1 MINQSPNLKAFL
13 HLIRTGEG
21 TLGDN
26 GYRTLYGGKLFSSFA
41 DHPRIKVKAGRWTST
56 AAGAYQFLSKTWDG
70 LVAKYPTI
78 LTSFSPE
85 CQDEGAVML
94 IKGRGAYADVLAGRF
109 KTAILKC
116 NKEWASLP
124 LSPYGQPTLTMDK
137 ALQIIAD
144 AGGEFEAPQVEVKPQ
159 EKDMSLAGTIIKG
172 ALPKLLGVLPELAA
186 TIKNPDVAER
196 NVELVTKVG
205 AVLMSS
211 TGATNE
217 QEAVERVLADPQT
230 ADEANTALRMSRA
243 DLMDTYERTNAIE
256 QGNIRA
262 AREYN
267 KEEPITINTKW
278 LKLKFIHVLSLLF
291 VIFAGSFVSVNF
303 TLLSSELKGA
313 IITLMIIGGWNGV
326 KDYWMGSSSGSDK
339 KTELMNK

>member
-1 MINQSPNLKAFL
+1 MITDKNLLAFTT
-13 HLIRTGEG
+13 LIRTGEG
-21 TLGDN
+21 TLGFV
-26 GYRTLYGGKLFSSFA
+26 GYRTMYGGSFFESYE
-41 DHPRIKVKAGRWTST
+41 DHPRKKIKAGKWTSS
-56 AAGAYQFLSKTWDG
+56 AAGAYQILEKTWDG
-70 LVAKYPTI
+70 LVKQHPSV
-78 LTSFSPE
+78 LTDFSPDN
-85 CQDEGAVML
+85 QDQACVYL
-94 IKGRGAYADVLAGRF
+94 IKGRKAYDDVIAGRF

-137 ALQIIAD
+137 ALKIIKD
-144 AGGEFEAPQVEVKPQ
+144 NGGVFAEDVVVQPK
-159 EKDMSLAGTIIKG
+159 EKDMSLAGTIIMG
-172 ALPKLLGVLPELAA
+172 ALPKLIGVLPELAA
-186 TIKNPDVAER
+186 TFKNKDVAER

-205 AVLMSS
+205 TVLMGS

-243 DLMDTYERTNAIE
+243 DLMDTMERFNAME
-256 QGNIRA
+256 QANIRS

-267 KEEPITINTKW
+267 TTEPNTINTKW
-278 LKLKFIHVLSLLF
+278 LKLKFIHILSLLF
-291 VIFAGSFVSVNF
+291 VIFAGTFVSVQF
-303 TLLSSELKGA
+303 SILSSELKGA

-339 KTELMNK
+339 KTEMMNK